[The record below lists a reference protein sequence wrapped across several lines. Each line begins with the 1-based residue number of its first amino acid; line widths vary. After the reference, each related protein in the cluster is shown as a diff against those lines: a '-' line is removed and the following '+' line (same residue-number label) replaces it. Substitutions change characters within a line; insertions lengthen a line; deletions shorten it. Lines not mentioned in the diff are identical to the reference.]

1 MIGMRASAPRAVG
14 TMSPAI
20 LRVSISS
27 TLKGHDE
34 TRLGYP
40 SGQWDSVFVAQQM
53 SGLRLISKRQEE
65 VQIMILNGYRFR
77 GQI

>member
-53 SGLRLISKRQEE
+53 SGLRLNIKETGGSPNNDFKW
-65 VQIMILNGYRFR
+65 L
-77 GQI
+77 